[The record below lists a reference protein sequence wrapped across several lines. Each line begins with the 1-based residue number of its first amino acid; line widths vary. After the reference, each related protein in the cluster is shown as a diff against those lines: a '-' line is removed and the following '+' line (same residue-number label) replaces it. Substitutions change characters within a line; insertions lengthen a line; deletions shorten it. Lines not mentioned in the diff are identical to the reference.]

1 MRPEE
6 SFRIIKNPQILQRF
20 EDDEN
25 RAAPVDF
32 ERSLRLLESMFE
44 NARALGAWE
53 RSSDTLPTKLRLAQA
68 LNV

>member
-1 MRPEE
+1 MV
-6 SFRIIKNPQILQRF
+6 KNPHILQRF

-25 RAAPVDF
+25 RASPADF
-32 ERSLRLLESMFE
+32 ERNLKLLEAMFE
-44 NARALGAWE
+44 HARALGAWE